1 MGNKK
6 LNRGCLK
13 IFQLLKLLYEDNADY
28 DSVVKIFKDETE
40 GQSANTIHVNLNKY
54 FNTLKIFGI
63 KIKKENNKFK
73 LLSSLYSMNFTVED
87 LKAISILASSIDKFP
102 EQD

>member
-40 GQSANTIHVNLNKY
+40 GQSANTIQVNLNK
-54 FNTLKIFGI
+54 
-63 KIKKENNKFK
+63 
-73 LLSSLYSMNFTVED
+73 
-87 LKAISILASSIDKFP
+87 
-102 EQD
+102 